1 MTGVITIAID
11 SLHQLLVQE
20 FLSVHDS
27 VQTLLHTIAALPRG
41 TLVPKSNH
49 HGRYTFFALQFN
61 QNGRQ
66 KQQYVAKELVPQ
78 LQAQIDTRRALS
90 AKLNDLKD
98 RLTQLTRAL
107 RAFRMKAEDL
117 LRDRQAWLDSLRK
130 KRREQFRRREAAA
143 KQYHGEA
150 LKHVTHLGEHVRSKS
165 ELVIANSLTYFKLT
179 YRYEVRLFHDFDEVS
194 IDFVIQ
200 DPATGK
206 TWYWEHCGMMRDPA
220 YAARWSQKREILA
233 RHGIIEGD
241 NLIVTYDGPDGG
253 LNSLTILNL
262 IERYFF
268 L

>member
-1 MTGVITIAID
+1 MIIIAFD
-11 SLHQLLVQE
+11 SLRQLLVQE

-27 VQTLLHTIAALPRG
+27 VQTLLHSIAALPRG
-41 TLVPKSNH
+41 TLVSKSNH
-49 HGRYTFFALQFN
+49 HGRYQFFALQFN
-61 QNGRQ
+61 QDGRQ
-66 KQQYVAKELVPQ
+66 KQQYVAKALVPQ
-78 LQAQIDTRRALS
+78 LRAQIDTRRALA

-107 RAFRMKAEDL
+107 RAFRFNTEAL
-117 LRDRQAWLDSLRK
+117 LRDRHAWLDSLRK
-130 KRREQFRRREAAA
+130 KRRELSRRREAAA

-150 LKHVTHLGEHVRSKS
+150 LKHVTNLGEYVRSKS
-165 ELVIANSLTYFKLT
+165 ELVIANSLTYYRLA
-179 YRYEVRLFHDFDEVS
+179 YRYEVRMFSGPDELSV
-194 IDFVIQ
+194 DFVIQ

-253 LNSLTILNL
+253 LNSMTIQNL